1 MTLVAEAWGV
11 PSSKRRGQKTESE
24 TAIKLVASKTKSHN
38 GTRSLPWPL
47 SPLHTSGRVRALGA
61 VSGHHRYTII
71 HPYTA
76 IMIARIWSIR

>member
-24 TAIKLVASKTKSHN
+24 TAIELVASKTESRN

-47 SPLHTSGRVRALGA
+47 SPLHTSANFYYWLNAATGGIAARV
-61 VSGHHRYTII
+61 
-71 HPYTA
+71 A
-76 IMIARIWSIR
+76 ICL